1 MNPRIGIFALLLTS
15 SVAAQS
21 VPQRKGVVFSSFS
34 SLHYVGEAG
43 GVVGIELLVMPN
55 MNTAYVVLQCA
66 EGAPSE
72 PLLVPAK
79 VSGTKIEFTVKQ
91 PGGNCN
97 GEYRGDANTKGMIL
111 KRSSASHPEFL
122 LRKKSYWA
130 Q

>member
-1 MNPRIGIFALLLTS
+1 MNPRIGIFVLLLTS
-15 SVAAQS
+15 LVAAQS
-21 VPQRKGVVFSSFS
+21 VQRKGVAFGSFS
-34 SLHYVGEAG
+34 SLRYLGETG
-43 GVVGIELLVMPN
+43 DVVGMELLVMPN
-55 MNTAYVVLQCA
+55 MSSSYVVLQCA

-72 PLLVPAK
+72 PVLVPAK

-91 PGGNCN
+91 LGGDCN

-111 KRSSASHPEFL
+111 KRSSANHPEFL